1 MYIYYKDNGV
11 RKLFRKV
18 DNQSSCYDP
27 TETHVREDGDYIYEE
42 FFEPASRAD
51 VKVYAVGGDY
61 FHAEARKAPHV
72 DGIVDRD
79 GYGREIRDQVELTS
93 AEHAICRR
101 VVNAFGQL
109 IIGFDLLRG
118 AHGQRFIID
127 VNGWSLVKHSITYS
141 QHCARILTQ
150 YVRMRLHERTS
161 LHIRA
166 LHLARAHSLK
176 FDTDQSI
183 DSFDN
188 RQSVVPVAITP
199 CAV

>member
-1 MYIYYKDNGV
+1 M
-11 RKLFRKV
+11 RKLFRKI
-18 DNQSSCYDP
+18 DNQSSCHDP
-27 TETHVREDGDYIYEE
+27 TATHVREDGDYIYEE

-61 FHAEARKAPHV
+61 FHAESRKAPHV

-79 GYGREIRDQVELTS
+79 GHGREIRQIVKLTS

-109 IIGFDLLRG
+109 IIGFDLLRS
-118 AHGQRFIID
+118 ANGQRFIID
-127 VNGWSLVKHSITYS
+127 VNGWSLVKHNVSYS
-141 QHCARILTQ
+141 QQCARIITDH
-150 YVRMRLHERTS
+150 VRMRLHERTS

-166 LHLARAHSLK
+166 LHLAHTHSLK
-176 FDTDQSI
+176 VVVDQPI

-188 RQSVVPVAITP
+188 RQSVVSVAISP